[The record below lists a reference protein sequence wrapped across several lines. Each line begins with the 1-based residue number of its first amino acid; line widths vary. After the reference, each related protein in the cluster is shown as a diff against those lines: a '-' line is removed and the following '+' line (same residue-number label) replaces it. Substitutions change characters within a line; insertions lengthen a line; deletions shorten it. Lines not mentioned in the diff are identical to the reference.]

1 MQFDRIRM
9 IINENK
15 LNEIQNKNILIV
27 GIGGVGG
34 SALES
39 LVRFGI
45 KNITIIDG
53 DIVDITNLNRQ
64 IITLHSN
71 IGQNKVEVAK
81 SRALDINP
89 IININDLNLFLDSNN
104 INELLNNNYDYIIDA
119 CDTITTKLEVIKY
132 CQNNNIKLISCL
144 GTGNRFDPTK
154 LEITTLRK
162 THSDP
167 LAKILRKLVKD
178 NTLNSNVNVVWSSE
192 LPIKTNE
199 RTPGSNSLVPNVA
212 GIYLAS
218 YVINDILKQET
229 ANP

>member
-15 LNEIQNKNILIV
+15 LNEIQKKNILII

-45 KNITIIDG
+45 INITIIDG

-71 IGQNKVEVAK
+71 IGQNKVDVAK

-119 CDTITTKLEVIKY
+119 CDTITTKLEIIKY

-154 LEITTLRK
+154 LEITTLKK

-178 NTLNSNVNVVWSSE
+178 NNLNLNVNVVWSNE

-218 YVINDILKQET
+218 YIINDILKEET
-229 ANP
+229 ANL